1 MPDLPLTASELVSM
15 RHTAGTYLGGTAV
28 LYSLTYASDGQGG
41 QVDSRAVSGT
51 VAARLAPISGR
62 EETVA
67 DRVSEVAK
75 WVLTVPAHTTLAET
89 GRVTYN
95 GRDYEVDRIITR
107 VPEEITRRAVV
118 VEVR

>member
-1 MPDLPLTASELVSM
+1 MPDLPLSAGELHSM
-15 RHTAGTYLGGTAV
+15 RHTADTYLPGTAV
-28 LYSLTYASDGQGG
+28 IYSLAYSSDGQGG
-41 QVDSRAVSGT
+41 QTDTRTASGT

-67 DRVSEVAK
+67 DRVSEVAH
-75 WVLTVPAHTTLAET
+75 WVLTVPAATTITEA

-107 VPEEITRRAVV
+107 TPEEITRRAVV
-118 VEVR
+118 VEAR

>member
-1 MPDLPLTASELVSM
+1 MPDLPLTAGELLSM
-15 RHTAGTYLGGTAV
+15 RHTADTYLVGTAI
-28 LYSLTYASDGQGG
+28 LYALTYASDGQGG
-41 QVDSRAVSGT
+41 QVDTRTASGT

-67 DRVSEVAK
+67 DRVSEVAH
-75 WVLTVPAHTTLAET
+75 WVLTVPANTTLAET

-95 GRDYEVDRIITR
+95 GRDYEVDRIISRT
-107 VPEEITRRAVV
+107 PEEITRRAVV